1 MNFRKVHQR
10 NIEQFTEEFDAVKEQ
25 ARLERLTG
33 VSNVKVGLIVGKDLI
48 YAMHGGKVG
57 IVHEY
62 KPDLEFNGCFLVQ
75 YRKGKLATT
84 DGEVGQPRDFGPFL
98 IRFYQ
103 PDRVAEILRLDLE
116 AA

>member
-10 NIEQFTEEFDAVKEQ
+10 NIEEFTGEFDAVKEQ

-48 YAMHGGKVG
+48 YAMHGGKVS

-62 KPDLEFNGCFLVQ
+62 KSDLEFNGCFLVQ
-75 YRKGKLATT
+75 YRKGKLITQGREA
-84 DGEVGQPRDFGPFL
+84 GEPRDFGPYL
-98 IRFYQ
+98 VRFYN

-116 AA
+116 AV